1 MRNILVA
8 ALLALAL
15 PMAAQAK
22 SFKIGDD
29 TPFATV
35 AVPDSWDPEEIDH
48 GVSGNSEAGTYVQV
62 EAVALKDI
70 EATITE
76 NLKYLAGEGVS
87 ISDSSLKKG
96 EARIDGVDLII
107 REWHGTD
114 KDGDAVVTIAIA
126 VLDPE
131 RTVVMTT
138 WSSPDAE
145 KTDGAEIES
154 IAGSIK
160 AVAK

>member
-1 MRNILVA
+1 MRNMLVA
-8 ALLALAL
+8 VLLALVL
-15 PMAAQAK
+15 PMAAEAK

-29 TPFATV
+29 APFATV
-35 AVPDSWDPEEIDH
+35 SVPDSWGPEEIDN
-48 GVSGNSEAGTYVQV
+48 GVSGNSDAGTYVQV

-70 EATITE
+70 EGTITE

-87 ISDSSLKKG
+87 INDSSLKKG
-96 EARIDGVDLII
+96 EAKINGVDLII
-107 REWHGTD
+107 SEWHGTD
-114 KDGDAVVTIAIA
+114 KDGEAVVTIAVA
-126 VLDPE
+126 VLDAE

-145 KTDGAEIES
+145 KADGKEIEG